1 MIDYTAAG
9 FTLLQGAHL
18 YAPEDRGICDVLV
31 ANGKIIAV
39 ASNIPSDIVPDCTVV
54 DLSGQILCPGFID
67 QHVHLIGGGGEAG
80 PTTRTPEVALS
91 RLTEAGVTSVVGLLG
106 TDSISRHPESLL
118 AKTRALNEEGISA
131 WMLTGAYHVP
141 SRTITG
147 SVEKDVAIIDRVI
160 GVKCAISD
168 HRSAAPDVY
177 HLANMAAESRVG
189 GLLGGKPGVT
199 VFHMGDSK
207 KALQPVYDLLEN
219 CDVPISKL
227 LPTHVNRNVPL
238 FEQALE
244 FARKGGTIDI
254 TSSIDEPVAPAEGI
268 ARAVQAGIPLARV
281 TLSSDGNGS
290 QPFFD
295 DEGNLTHIG
304 VAGFET
310 LLETVQVLVKDYDFS
325 ISAITSKNASQKLG
339 IDTPRN
345 AMKRTAKSGRRS
357 RWRAAQIPS
366 GTEVSRIN
374 ISAAPASSSVA
385 GRKFSIS
392 SSTGRWLR

>member
-1 MIDYTAAG
+1 MIDYSAAG

-18 YAPEDRGICDVLV
+18 YAPEDRGICDVLI

-207 KALQPVYDLLEN
+207 RRYSLSMTCWKTAM
-219 CDVPISKL
+219 CRSASCCR
-227 LPTHVNRNVPL
+227 PTLTATFRCL
-238 FEQALE
+238 S
-244 FARKGGTIDI
+244 RRW
-254 TSSIDEPVAPAEGI
+254 SS
-268 ARAVQAGIPLARV
+268 RA
-281 TLSSDGNGS
+281 
-290 QPFFD
+290 
-295 DEGNLTHIG
+295 
-304 VAGFET
+304 
-310 LLETVQVLVKDYDFS
+310 K
-325 ISAITSKNASQKLG
+325 
-339 IDTPRN
+339 
-345 AMKRTAKSGRRS
+345 
-357 RWRAAQIPS
+357 
-366 GTEVSRIN
+366 
-374 ISAAPASSSVA
+374 AAPSTSPAALTNQSPLPKVLPAPFRRVFRWHASPSAPTATVA
-385 GRKFSIS
+385 SRSLMTKEI
-392 SSTGRWLR
+392 

>member
-238 FEQALE
+238 FEQAL
-244 FARKGGTIDI
+244 G
-254 TSSIDEPVAPAEGI
+254 S
-268 ARAVQAGIPLARV
+268 RAKAAL
-281 TLSSDGNGS
+281 
-290 QPFFD
+290 
-295 DEGNLTHIG
+295 
-304 VAGFET
+304 
-310 LLETVQVLVKDYDFS
+310 S
-325 ISAITSKNASQKLG
+325 ISPAALTNRSPLPKVLPAPFRRVFRWHASPSAPTATVASRSSMTKG
-339 IDTPRN
+339 I
-345 AMKRTAKSGRRS
+345 
-357 RWRAAQIPS
+357 
-366 GTEVSRIN
+366 
-374 ISAAPASSSVA
+374 
-385 GRKFSIS
+385 
-392 SSTGRWLR
+392 

>member
-199 VFHMGDSK
+199 VFQWATAKRRYSLSMTCWKTAMCRLASCCRPTLTATFRCLSRRWSSRA
-207 KALQPVYDLLEN
+207 KA
-219 CDVPISKL
+219 
-227 LPTHVNRNVPL
+227 
-238 FEQALE
+238 
-244 FARKGGTIDI
+244 
-254 TSSIDEPVAPAEGI
+254 AP
-268 ARAVQAGIPLARV
+268 
-281 TLSSDGNGS
+281 
-290 QPFFD
+290 
-295 DEGNLTHIG
+295 
-304 VAGFET
+304 
-310 LLETVQVLVKDYDFS
+310 S
-325 ISAITSKNASQKLG
+325 ISPAALTNQSPLPKVLPAPFRRVFRWHASPSAPTATVANRSSMTKG
-339 IDTPRN
+339 I
-345 AMKRTAKSGRRS
+345 
-357 RWRAAQIPS
+357 
-366 GTEVSRIN
+366 
-374 ISAAPASSSVA
+374 
-385 GRKFSIS
+385 
-392 SSTGRWLR
+392 

>member
-18 YAPEDRGICDVLV
+18 YAPEDRGICDILV

-131 WMLTGAYHVP
+131 WMLTGAYHIP

-189 GLLGGKPGVT
+189 GLLGSKPGVT

-207 KALQPVYDLLEN
+207 KALQPIYDLLEN

-227 LPTHVNRNVPL
+227 LPTHVNRNVP
-238 FEQALE
+238 
-244 FARKGGTIDI
+244 
-254 TSSIDEPVAPAEGI
+254 
-268 ARAVQAGIPLARV
+268 
-281 TLSSDGNGS
+281 
-290 QPFFD
+290 
-295 DEGNLTHIG
+295 
-304 VAGFET
+304 
-310 LLETVQVLVKDYDFS
+310 
-325 ISAITSKNASQKLG
+325 
-339 IDTPRN
+339 
-345 AMKRTAKSGRRS
+345 
-357 RWRAAQIPS
+357 
-366 GTEVSRIN
+366 
-374 ISAAPASSSVA
+374 
-385 GRKFSIS
+385 
-392 SSTGRWLR
+392 